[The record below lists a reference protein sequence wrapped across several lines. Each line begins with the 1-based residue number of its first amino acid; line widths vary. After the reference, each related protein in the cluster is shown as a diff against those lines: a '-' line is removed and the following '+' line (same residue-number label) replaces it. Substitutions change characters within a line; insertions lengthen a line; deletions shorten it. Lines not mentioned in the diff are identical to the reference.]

1 MKDNTKISL
10 NIVNEISQYFG
21 NESFL
26 TIGSKIQLLKLG
38 LSGSINYAPIRALC
52 WRVYLGILSTT
63 NKCLWANEI
72 EEQYNTYIKLKNHTM
87 TSLDQVSIDPLT
99 AMLNNSNNSNNEW
112 NQYYKNVELTNFI
125 VKDLDRLFITG
136 ISLCHI
142 ILYLIICYCY
152 NYCM

>member
-1 MKDNTKISL
+1 MNKVNKISSL
-10 NIVNEISQYFG
+10 NIIHEISQYFG
-21 NESFL
+21 NEINLS
-26 TIGSKIQLLKLG
+26 IGSKIQLLKLG

-63 NKCLWANEI
+63 NKSLWPNEI
-72 EEQYNTYIKLKNHTM
+72 DQQYHIYIKLKKHTM

-99 AMLNNSNNSNNEW
+99 AMLNNNNNSSNTNNEW

-136 ISLCHI
+136 SITNS
-142 ILYLIICYCY
+142 
-152 NYCM
+152 